1 LGCHDFPFEI
11 IADHPGLVRPDP
23 EHFHRM
29 IVGSLL
35 GLAEAVLEDK
45 EILSDRTLMPAT
57 RR

>member
-1 LGCHDFPFEI
+1 
-11 IADHPGLVRPDP
+11 
-23 EHFHRM
+23 M